1 MQLPFFTMAGIKINR
16 PFYKQDEK
24 LVSNNQ
30 LFTIATAIQ
39 RFIITQEMAPV
50 NDRLAS
56 VFILLDLS
64 ITLLITTSYYRQG
77 KYRNRY
83 CCVYMKHWIYFHWYE
98 DDTRLFLINESKSY
112 QLIKLQAKLELRIC
126 PEDSRTI
133 PN

>member
-39 RFIITQEMAPV
+39 RFIITQEMAAV

-64 ITLLITTSYYRQG
+64 ITLLITTSYYRRANIG
-77 KYRNRY
+77 IGIVAY
-83 CCVYMKHWIYFHWYE
+83 I
-98 DDTRLFLINESKSY
+98 
-112 QLIKLQAKLELRIC
+112 
-126 PEDSRTI
+126 
-133 PN
+133 